1 MRKKVI
7 SIILFVLTL
16 SAMVFSFTSC
26 SNEKE
31 TNSETKRKYVQIE
44 AYNANFEGKIEM
56 GSYYFKY
63 DGKPK
68 VFDIKIYSLQDKRYL
83 TNDDVVRKDLNSLIV
98 VTITKYK
105 QTVSKRIDISNPN
118 EWPSEV
124 GIYDVAINF
133 NGWLLKDDE
142 IDPKYSRG
150 TPAHYF
156 TIIIEEN
163 N

>member
-1 MRKKVI
+1 MRKKAI
-7 SIILFVLTL
+7 SIIFIVLML
-16 SAMVFSFTSC
+16 SVMAFGFTSC
-26 SNEKE
+26 SND
-31 TNSETKRKYVQIE
+31 TGTKPKSVKIE
-44 AYNANFEGKIEM
+44 AYNANFEGKVEM

-98 VTITKYK
+98 VTIRKDE
-105 QTVSKRIDISNPN
+105 QTVSKRIDIANPN

-133 NGWLLKDDE
+133 NGYVLFDHE
-142 IDPKYSRG
+142 IDPNYYG
-150 TPAHYF
+150 APAHYF

>member
-1 MRKKVI
+1 MRKKAI
-7 SIILFVLTL
+7 SIIFIVLML
-16 SAMVFSFTSC
+16 SVMAFGFTSC
-26 SNEKE
+26 SND
-31 TNSETKRKYVQIE
+31 TGTKPKSVKIE
-44 AYNANFEGKIEM
+44 AYNANIEGKVEM

-98 VTITKYK
+98 VTIRKDK
-105 QTVSKRIDISNPN
+105 QTVSKRIDIANPN

-133 NGWLLKDDE
+133 NRWLLKDDE
-142 IDPKYSRG
+142 IDPNYYDP
-150 TPAHYF
+150 PAHYF